1 MLTANPY
8 YNATIKK
15 SLAAFGSCF
24 NNIKIGRRASATNV
38 VSDVERVPLAYG
50 PKQRWLDRI
59 LQQPNLEETKVA
71 IKVPR
76 MSYELISIAYD
87 TELKLNRLNR
97 PTQPILGDV
106 ESLTYQYQSVPYK
119 LGLQLNVYGR
129 NQDDVLQIVE
139 QILPE
144 FQPEY
149 SLSIIGLESPESIT
163 NVPITL
169 TSIAP
174 TDTFEGDMSS
184 TKRAVIYTLDFIMR
198 VRFAGPSTT
207 GKVIKFTQ
215 AAMIPNMPGT
225 GTDPIEYIHVSAIGS
240 ASNYTVQTSID
251 LTGF

>member
-1 MLTANPY
+1 MLTANPF

-24 NNIKIGRRASATNV
+24 NNIKIGRRASSGV
-38 VSDVERVPLAYG
+38 VSNAERVPLAYG

-59 LQQPNLEETKVA
+59 TQQPDLEETKVA

-76 MSYELISIAYD
+76 MSYELVSIAYD

-97 PTQPILGDV
+97 PTQPIVGDE

-139 QILPE
+139 QILPQ

-149 SLSIIGLESPESIT
+149 SLGIIGLESPGSVT

-174 TDTFEGDMSS
+174 TDTFEGDLAS
-184 TKRAVIYTLDFIMR
+184 TRRAVIYTLDFTMR

-207 GKVIKFTQ
+207 GKVIKFVEAQ
-215 AAMIPNMPGT
+215 MIPNMPGT
-225 GTDPIEYIHVSAIGS
+225 GTDPVEYVHVTAIGS